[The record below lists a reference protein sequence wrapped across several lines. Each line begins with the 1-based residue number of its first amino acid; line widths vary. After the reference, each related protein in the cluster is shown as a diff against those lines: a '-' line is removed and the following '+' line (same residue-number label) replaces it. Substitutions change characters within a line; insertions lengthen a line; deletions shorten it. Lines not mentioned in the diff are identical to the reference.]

1 MNYNLLKNNFR
12 IIIGVLFLI
21 LIPIILLFKD
31 SYEIGN
37 LIFIILLGLG
47 SIFSFITGIKKII
60 SDNLYKIILGIIF
73 IIGYIVMLILQKNID
88 LSDII
93 LLGLLIFFTSISV
106 KKEINGNC

>member
-1 MNYNLLKNNFR
+1 MNYNFKKINLR

-21 LIPIILLFKD
+21 LIPIILLFKN
-31 SYEIGN
+31 SYEIEN

-88 LSDII
+88 LSEII
-93 LLGLLIFFTSISV
+93 LLGLLVFLTSISV

>member
-21 LIPIILLFKD
+21 LIPIILLFKN
-31 SYEIGN
+31 SYEIEN

-60 SDNLYKIILGIIF
+60 SDNLYKIILGVIF

-93 LLGLLIFFTSISV
+93 LLGLLIFFTSTSI
-106 KKEINGNC
+106 KKGIYENC

>member
-1 MNYNLLKNNFR
+1 MNYNFKKINLR

-21 LIPIILLFKD
+21 LIPIILLFKN

-88 LSDII
+88 LSEII
-93 LLGLLIFFTSISV
+93 LLGLLVFLTSISV